1 MTLQHTLK
9 EILGMKNKP
18 TANQSALFDRLVLE
32 LSSAASLNNN
42 PNTISYYRDKS
53 METESTL

>member
-32 LSSAASLNNN
+32 LSSAASLTNN
-42 PNTISYYRDKS
+42 PNTISYSKDIS
-53 METESTL
+53 MTTDTTL